1 MILVQMHVRAFGVY
15 RGAKLTDLTDQA
27 SAGQCEVRFIALQAM
42 NTGGKREVDALQ
54 AFFFGSI

>member
-1 MILVQMHVRAFGVY
+1 MHVRAFGVY

-27 SAGQCEVRFIALQAM
+27 SAGQCEVRFMALQAM

-54 AFFFGSI
+54 AFFFGSK